1 MTTLF
6 LLQGGKPIMK
16 KMITILICLVI
27 FASSSQAVIF
37 TTIEMRD
44 YYDFL
49 IIAPDNFSSEL
60 EQLKDHKDSYGV
72 KTQIV
77 TLNEIY
83 DSVYFEADGR
93 DDAEKIKY
101 FIKNAIE
108 NWGVGYVMLVGGK
121 EIMPVRFVEN
131 IYGRHYHYF
140 ITDLYFADI
149 YDKNGSFCS
158 WDSNENDVFGELN
171 ASNVI
176 DDVDLYP
183 DICIGRIPCSNIS
196 ELQVV
201 IEKIINYE
209 QNTYEKDWFK
219 RIVLFGGDSQP
230 SFLEFIYPLMG
241 LRLGFIAFEGEY
253 VGNKISKI
261 LTDFEAIKIYASGL
275 FRPNVKFLTNKNTND
290 AINEGAGFVLF
301 SGHGNPDKIW
311 SHLPFTSG
319 MRYRFPY
326 PSGYT
331 IDEIKNLTNIDKL
344 PVVVLSAC
352 SCGDFDYIPNPLA
365 WEFLKY
371 ENGGSVACIANT
383 NPSYLIPS
391 TLCTDT
397 VLGHLT
403 MSFYKAYSE
412 GIDILGDIWEETI
425 VRYMNDK
432 TAWDLTPLNW
442 KIYNASVMT
451 LEVWTIF
458 GDPTLKI
465 GGYPQSDFLGL
476 KIS

>member
-1 MTTLF
+1 MITLF
-6 LLQGGKPIMK
+6 LLEGGKINMK
-16 KMITILICLVI
+16 KIIPVIIGFLFFCSSYQALCIT
-27 FASSSQAVIF
+27 ASEVA
-37 TTIEMRD
+37 D
-44 YYDFL
+44 DYDF
-49 IIAPDNFSSEL
+49 IIITPDNFTTEVNY
-60 EQLKDHKDSYGV
+60 LKIHKENYGI
-72 KTQIV
+72 KTKIV
-77 TLNEIY
+77 TLDDIY
-83 DSVYFEADGR
+83 DSVYFEVQGR

-101 FIKNAIE
+101 FIKSAIE
-108 NWGVGYVMLVGGK
+108 NWGIGYVMLVGGK
-121 EIMPVRFVEN
+121 DVMPVRFVEN

-171 ASNVI
+171 ASDVI

-183 DICIGRIPCSNIS
+183 DICIGRIPCSNIAQ
-196 ELQVV
+196 LQAV
-201 IEKIINYE
+201 INKIMDYE
-209 QNTYEKDWFK
+209 RDTYGEDWFK

-253 VGNKISKI
+253 IGNKISKI

-275 FRPNVKFLTNKNTND
+275 LKPNVKFLTNKNTND

-301 SGHGNPDKIW
+301 SGHGNPDKVW

-331 IDEIKNLTNIDKL
+331 LNEIKNLTNVDKL
-344 PVVVLSAC
+344 PIVLFSAC
-352 SCGDFDYIPNPLA
+352 SCGDFDYIQNPLA

-371 ENGGSVACIANT
+371 ENGGAVASIACT

-397 VLGHLT
+397 VIGHLT

-412 GIDILGDIWEETI
+412 GLDILGDIWEETI

-442 KIYNASVMT
+442 KIYNVSVMT
-451 LEVWTIF
+451 LEVWTLF

-465 GGYPQSDFLGL
+465 GGYP
-476 KIS
+476 

>member
-1 MTTLF
+1 
-6 LLQGGKPIMK
+6 MK
-16 KMITILICLVI
+16 KIIPIIIGFII
-27 FASSSQAVIF
+27 FCSSSQALFI
-37 TTIEMRD
+37 TTSELSD
-44 YYDFL
+44 DYDF
-49 IIAPDNFSSEL
+49 IIITPENFSAEL
-60 EQLKDHKDSYGV
+60 EQLKIHKESHGI
-72 KTQIV
+72 KTKIV

-83 DSVYFEADGR
+83 NSVYFEANGR
-93 DDAEKIKY
+93 DNAEKIKY

-108 NWGVGYVMLVGGK
+108 TWGIGYVMLVGGK
-121 EIMPVRFVEN
+121 ETMPVRFVEN
-131 IYGRHYHYF
+131 IYVHYYHYF

-171 ASNVI
+171 ASDVI

-183 DICIGRIPCSNIS
+183 DICIGRIPCYNIS

-253 VGNKISKI
+253 IGNKISKI

-275 FRPNVKFLTNKNTND
+275 FRPNVKFLTNKNTNE

-301 SGHGNPDKIW
+301 SGHGNPDKVW

-331 IDEIKNLTNIDKL
+331 LNEIKNLTNWDKL
-344 PVVVLSAC
+344 PVVLFSAC
-352 SCGDFDYIPNPLA
+352 SCGDFDYIKNPLA

-371 ENGGSVACIANT
+371 EHGGAVASIACT

-397 VLGHLT
+397 VIGHLT
-403 MSFYKAYSE
+403 MSFYKTYSE
-412 GIDILGDIWEETI
+412 GINILGDIWEETI

-442 KIYNASVMT
+442 KIYNASVMA
-451 LEVWTIF
+451 LEVWTLF

-465 GGYPQSDFLGL
+465 GGYP
-476 KIS
+476 